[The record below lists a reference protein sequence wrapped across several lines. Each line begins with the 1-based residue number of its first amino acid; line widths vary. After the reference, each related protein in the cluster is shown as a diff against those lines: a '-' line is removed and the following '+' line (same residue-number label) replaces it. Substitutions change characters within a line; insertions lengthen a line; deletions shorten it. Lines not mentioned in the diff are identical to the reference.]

1 MNKMGTPK
9 MNKLIT
15 ISADEVNSNKIE
27 DIKISKVIEVIDNLI
42 DNNV

>member
-1 MNKMGTPK
+1 

-27 DIKISKVIEVIDNLI
+27 DIEIAKVIKTIDNLE
-42 DNNV
+42 DKNV